1 MKEVQSKIE
10 SVIVTVEESFA
21 MEEDSSISVFMTT
34 PLPWTGNREVIVSFW
49 RKSSP
54 PPWAKAA

>member
-10 SVIVTVEESFA
+10 SVIVSAEESLA
-21 MEEDSSISVFMTT
+21 MRADDTLRIIMTT
-34 PLPWTGNREVIVSFW
+34 PLPWTDNRDVLVSFW

-54 PPWAKAA
+54 PLWVKAA